1 MTLFQLPDDSRS
13 DLSCVQCIAT
23 DTAGYA
29 MNQFVMVTDSY
40 SGRIYFGMI
49 TGPQR
54 NINRTGLGQFD
65 NTTITALEAVVQ
77 GEYGREAVVS
87 ECFLYQVRLLRD
99 VSTGVP
105 EVVTRRPQINSIA
118 KAATEEEV
126 IKYMNLPDANPETI
140 VGKIPGTEI
149 GVYYDHKRLVYH
161 SLLAGATGSGKSNA
175 GANIIKASVNM
186 GFGCVVYDHKP
197 DYQDMEKLNAD
208 LAEEDPNQ
216 QPMDVEYWYLGRQ
229 PGANGHTI
237 VIPASCFSPGMLAA
251 TIFWNDGEMQQ
262 REEMEHGLEVYR
274 DLRRDDDPDAVWT
287 LNDWF
292 WWYTDGNGVQAS
304 TDDIQRTVGHAPHR
318 SSLSALLRKVT
329 RRNRRP
335 MWLDGVNVGSHDDQ
349 PATGSVMGKRAGRRT
364 PVWFDPINKI
374 QKGKVL
380 CIKINGSEAGREYG
394 LFLDF
399 MLKRVYR
406 ARANRD
412 LKFPVHHFI
421 DEAQDIFGGS
431 KRFAEAAGGSM
442 SQQIRKGRSLN
453 IGFTIAVQSADQVP
467 SEILNNLNSR
477 IILRHNNAGQAR
489 SALEKATP
497 EQLSSTAYFG
507 PGQALVD
514 LFGSNAVVQG
524 QMLRSPFQLTVDNLF
539 EEEGE

>member
-1 MTLFQLPDDSRS
+1 MTLFQLPDDARS
-13 DLSCVQCIAT
+13 DLGSVQCIAT
-23 DTAGYA
+23 DAANYS
-29 MNQFVMVTDSY
+29 MNQFVIVTDSY
-40 SGRIYFGMI
+40 SGRTYFGMI

-54 NINRTGLGQFD
+54 NINRSGLGQFD

-77 GEYGREAVVS
+77 GQYGREAVVS
-87 ECFLYQVRLLRD
+87 ECFLYDVRLLRD
-99 VSTGVP
+99 VSTGTP

-118 KAATEEEV
+118 VAATEEEV
-126 IKYMNLPDANPETI
+126 IKYMNLPEANPETI
-140 VGKIPGTEI
+140 VGTIPGTEI
-149 GVYYDHKRLVYH
+149 GIYYDHKRLVYH

-208 LAEEDPNQ
+208 LAEDDPNQ

-229 PGANGHTI
+229 PNSNGHTI
-237 VIPASCFSPGMLAA
+237 TIPASCFSPAMLAA

-262 REEMEHGLEVYR
+262 REEMEHGLEIFR
-274 DLRRDDDPDAVWT
+274 EQMRDDDPDAVWT
-287 LNDWF
+287 LNDWY
-292 WWYTDGNGVQAS
+292 WWFTNNQGGAAS
-304 TDDIQRTVGHAPHR
+304 TADVQQMVGHAPNQR
-318 SSLSALLRKVT
+318 TLQALLRKVT

-335 MWLDGVNVGSHDDQ
+335 SWLDGINIGSRSDQ
-349 PATGSVMGKRAGRRT
+349 PSTGGVMGRKSGYRK
-364 PVWFDPINKI
+364 PVWFDPVDKI

-406 ARANRD
+406 ARANREI
-412 LKFPVHHFI
+412 KFPVHHFI

-453 IGFTIAVQSADQVP
+453 IAFTIAVQSAEQVP

-477 IILRHNNAGQAR
+477 LILRHNNAGQAR

-497 EQLSSTAYFG
+497 EQLASTAYFG

-514 LFGSNAVVQG
+514 LFGSNAVVQS
-524 QMLRSPFQLTVDNLF
+524 QMLRSPFQLTVDTVMED
-539 EEEGE
+539 EE